1 MDHQINTDP
10 LTGLMNRR
18 GLNYVMTQNMKM
30 NIQFSVLLMD
40 VDHFKNVNDNYGHD
54 QGDVVLKH
62 IAKTMQQKFRK
73 DDICC
78 RYGGEEFIIII
89 PNSNLTEVY
98 ESAERFRKEIACKEI
113 HNIGFISISI
123 GIASWP
129 DSSKNILDVL
139 KIADNN
145 LYRAK
150 DDGRNCV
157 RY

>member
-1 MDHQINTDP
+1 MDHHINTDP
-10 LTGLMNRR
+10 LTGLLNRR
-18 GLNYVMTQNMKM
+18 GLNYVMTQKMKM
-30 NIQFSVLLMD
+30 NTPFSVVLMD
-40 VDHFKNVNDNYGHD
+40 VDHFKKINDNYGHD
-54 QGDVVLKH
+54 QGDIVLKD
-62 IAKTMQQKFRK
+62 ITNTMQRKFRK

-89 PNSNLTEVY
+89 SNSNLAEVY

-113 HNIGFISISI
+113 ENIGHITISI

-129 DSSKNILDVL
+129 DSSKNILEVL

-150 DDGRNCV
+150 NEGRNCV
-157 RY
+157 RH